1 MLFDLNMKVGYFWH
15 THCMIGIYIGSIYTN
30 KNNTEYEY
38 KDNFFEVKTKK
49 CDVSKSFLVAALLT
63 IRPTGIE
70 TGSMVAMSIVIERY
84 QSAEEM

>member
-1 MLFDLNMKVGYFWH
+1 MAH
-15 THCMIGIYIGSIYTN
+15 TLYDRCIYTN

-38 KDNFFEVKTKK
+38 KDNFFEVETKK

-70 TGSMVAMSIVIERY
+70 TGSMVAMSIAIERY
-84 QSAEEM
+84 QSAEEK